1 MCNTWFK
8 CNKLGSLCLAL
19 KDRELECPGDSD
31 LPDFCQ
37 RRSRVCLALSIWVLV
52 LEERGVGESSGGK
65 WINQLP
71 ESQERD
77 RIINPSVTFTSLSC
91 HWRTHSLSRIVAPPP
106 HTREVL
112 VVLWPMPGSLWA
124 LWREWC
130 ARLTT
135 PLSLWRHHSSPAV
148 FKHCLCKPKGN
159 TGARLFFFSFWK
171 G

>member
-106 HTREVL
+106 PHQRGVGGTVTHARKPVS
-112 VVLWPMPGSLWA
+112 PMKRMVCPPHD
-124 LWREWC
+124 
-130 ARLTT
+130 TTVTVKT
-135 PLSLWRHHSSPAV
+135 PLKSSSIQTLSL
-148 FKHCLCKPKGN
+148 
-159 TGARLFFFSFWK
+159 
-171 G
+171 